1 MEMMRS
7 VKISLLAV
15 DESHCISQ
23 VRVLLFMMDAFML
36 TMLLPASGDLAFDLN
51 T

>member
-1 MEMMRS
+1 MKR

-23 VRVLLFMMDAFML
+23 VRIPFSLLFMVLIPSAD
-36 TMLLPASGDLAFDLN
+36 GVR
-51 T
+51 

>member
-1 MEMMRS
+1 MRR

-23 VRVLLFMMDAFML
+23 VFSTVLVRIVGLSDE
-36 TMLLPASGDLAFDLN
+36 S
-51 T
+51 